1 MSTHISGS
9 VGADAYLKFLIECGY
24 TPAPVEL
31 VIAAQRT
38 SDDVFDEAD
47 AAK

>member
-1 MSTHISGS
+1 MSTHLAGS
-9 VGADAYLKFLIECGY
+9 VGADAYLAFLIQCGY

-38 SDDVFDEAD
+38 SDDVFDEAN